1 MSFNDLAG
9 IYAHFQAL
17 PLGCL
22 NPTDRAVIIAIA
34 RQPNGCFIGEDALA
48 AQIGTSVGNLKKVLR
63 KVRLEGIVTGDER
76 YARKG
81 KRQCYRVRVSD
92 LDAYRQRVSVKTPF
106 DSLGVTEAVMGSTEE
121 VKGVASGANG
131 YPVEHPYKEYKQ
143 YKNDKDEKLERFN
156 FVTKDLPLNVKAHIN
171 YGSNIGNELDNL
183 VHLGI
188 SLEAIKS
195 ALEATD
201 FSNAHKVGGLFF
213 HTLRGLRGSLAPTV
227 EKAIKVFEPYKCDIC
242 VSECKSGAD
251 MPLEVFNKGV
261 RCDLT
266 SESLELVVRMR
277 NGLA

>member
-1 MSFNDLAG
+1 MPFNDLAA

-22 NPTDRAVIIAIA
+22 NSTDRAVIIAIA
-34 RQPNGCFIGEDALA
+34 RQPDGCFIGEDALA

-81 KRQCYRVRVSD
+81 KRQCYRVRVSG

-106 DSLGVTEAVMGSTEE
+106 NSLGVTEAVMGSTKE

-131 YPVEHPYKEYKQ
+131 YPVEHPYKQYKQ

-156 FVTKDLPLNVKAHIN
+156 FVTEDLPLKVKALIN
-171 YGSNIGNELDNL
+171 YGSNISDELDNL
-183 VHLGI
+183 IHQGI
-188 SLEAIKS
+188 SLEAIKD

-201 FSNAHKVGGLFF
+201 FSNAHKVGGLFL
-213 HTLRGLRGSLAPTV
+213 HTLRGLRGSLVPTV
-227 EKAIKVFEPYKCDIC
+227 EKAVKVYEPSTCDMC
-242 VSECKSGAD
+242 VSKCAFGNSLAEFEQGA
-251 MPLEVFNKGV
+251 
-261 RCDLT
+261 RCFLAT
-266 SESLELVVRMR
+266 ATEYRISRER
-277 NGLA
+277 NGIAP